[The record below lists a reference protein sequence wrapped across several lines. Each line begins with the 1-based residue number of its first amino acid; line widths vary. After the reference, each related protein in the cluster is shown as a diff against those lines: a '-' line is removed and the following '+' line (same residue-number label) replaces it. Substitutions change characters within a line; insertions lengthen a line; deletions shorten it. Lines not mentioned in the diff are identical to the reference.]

1 MSEDLHPIDDLF
13 RSGLNGKEETPTP
26 AVWDAIERELDKK
39 DRKPIGGFF
48 RMSGRAAAVALII
61 ATGAALFAAGYF
73 IRGAQEKRRGNEAV
87 GNEAVGIRQGAEGK
101 EALGNEALGNGGE
114 GLKTTDQPET
124 TSPASP
130 SIQEDAAPKA
140 TLETAVSSS
149 INQTPEKTTVEKIT
163 KQTKARNIKTTGA
176 SSETL
181 TSPSKSEG
189 VLPAPKDTYITWE
202 MATALPP
209 VEEHMLPE
217 SPLKIQASDAV
228 RALTKN
234 KSPKA
239 IDEPT
244 TPTHIPV
251 ANKKAAGLQ
260 VPKFSLTPYIA
271 FQNHSVKLN
280 DDGSN
285 WGSNMRKDMETTE
298 HLPSKISGGILAD
311 FRIAKNLSIQSGL
324 GLMQLDVTI
333 QPKQIRAEKDIDGKV
348 KYRLDCSAGTYF
360 INPKQGNYPRPGDTI
375 TTQMATNSLK
385 YLNIPLNLKYHF
397 GNNKLQFFATAGT
410 GINILTSQNLNAMV
424 KHQYQYYGGRTTNLK
439 SSYINGMIGGGAT
452 YFVGKRIGIYVSP
465 QYNFAL
471 TSMNEGLPVKSLPRT
486 FNVQTGITVK
496 L

>member
-13 RSGLNGKEETPTP
+13 RSGLNGKEDTPTP
-26 AVWDAIERELDKK
+26 AVWEAIERELDKK

-48 RMSGRAAAVALII
+48 RISGRAAAIALII
-61 ATGAALFAAGYF
+61 VTGAALFAAGYYL
-73 IRGAQEKRRGNEAV
+73 RGAQEEKK
-87 GNEAVGIRQGAEGK
+87 GIGQGAP
-101 EALGNEALGNGGE
+101 GNEALGKEAIGIGEE

-124 TSPASP
+124 KSPTSP
-130 SIQEDAAPKA
+130 SIKEDAAPKPKV
-140 TLETAVSSS
+140 ETAVSSS
-149 INQTPEKTTVEKIT
+149 INPTPEKTTVRKVA
-163 KQTKARNIKTTGA
+163 KQGKDKNIQTTGA

-181 TSPSKSEG
+181 PSSSIGEPVMPQPQG
-189 VLPAPKDTYITWE
+189 PDITWE
-202 MATALPP
+202 MATSLPP
-209 VEEHMLPE
+209 VEEHLLPE
-217 SPLKIQASDAV
+217 TPLKIQTSDAV
-228 RALTKN
+228 SALTKN
-234 KSPKA
+234 NKWLKA
-239 IDEPT
+239 TDQPT
-244 TPTHIPV
+244 APTNIPV

-324 GLMQLDVTI
+324 GLMQLDVNI

-385 YLNIPLNLKYHF
+385 YLNIPLNVKYHF
-397 GNNKLQFFATAGT
+397 GNNKLQFFAAAGT
-410 GINILTSQNLNAMV
+410 GINILTGQNLNAMV

-439 SSYINGMIGGGAT
+439 SSYFNGMIGGGAT

-486 FNVQTGITVK
+486 FNMQTGITIK